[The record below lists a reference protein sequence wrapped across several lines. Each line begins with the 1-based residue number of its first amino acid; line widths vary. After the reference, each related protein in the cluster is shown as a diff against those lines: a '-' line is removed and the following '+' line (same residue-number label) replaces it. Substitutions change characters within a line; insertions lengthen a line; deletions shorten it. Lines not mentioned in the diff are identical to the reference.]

1 MNLND
6 DPFFSRPIDLD
17 EMQINSRCRRWI
29 HSLLASW
36 TEHLPV
42 PFCLI
47 LFSSLKKKIGEICLN
62 FFFRKKK
69 NLALI
74 FFSVPESINSAE
86 LKYKGNWIDSLK
98 AAILATYKE
107 PAARGALDFCKS
119 QVG

>member
-1 MNLND
+1 M
-6 DPFFSRPIDLD
+6 
-17 EMQINSRCRRWI
+17 
-29 HSLLASW
+29 
-36 TEHLPV
+36 
-42 PFCLI
+42 
-47 LFSSLKKKIGEICLN
+47 N

-69 NLALI
+69 ESGAD
-74 FFSVPESINSAE
+74 FFFGPRINSAE